1 MDREGLQ
8 VDVDRLI
15 QRLLADKQCRDVKFS
30 ES

>member
-15 QRLLADKQCRDVKFS
+15 NKLIADKQSKDVKFT
-30 ES
+30 